1 MSAECGVRS
10 AEFAEARELQ
20 WTWKTPAMAAMA
32 AAICELAL
40 ARGSHREFSALDLP
54 THTAAEHGGSGIAGA
69 VFHRLAKDEV
79 LCPVG
84 GFVDAEFQ
92 QKTVKNA
99 GGNRIGVWRLKSAA
113 RASALLR
120 LHRAQPAN
128 ELKQAELLPGA

>member
-1 MSAECGVRS
+1 MNATDT
-10 AEFAEARELQ
+10 FQEARELQ
-20 WTWKTPAMAAMA
+20 WVWKTPAMEAMA
-32 AAICELAL
+32 VAICTLAL
-40 ARGSHREFSALDLP
+40 ERGPHREFSALDLP
-54 THTAAEHGGSGIAGA
+54 IHTAQQHGGGGIAGA

-92 QKTVKNA
+92 QKVVRNA

-120 LHRAQPAN
+120 IHRAKPQQ
-128 ELKQAELLPGA
+128 EFRQAELPV